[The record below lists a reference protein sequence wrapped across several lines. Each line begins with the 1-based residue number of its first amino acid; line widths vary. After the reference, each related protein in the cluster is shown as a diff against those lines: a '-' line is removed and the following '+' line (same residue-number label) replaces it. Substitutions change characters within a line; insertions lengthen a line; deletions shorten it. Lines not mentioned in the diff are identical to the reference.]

1 MVKLGDSVSVFLGDA
16 YEMIGA
22 FKDDCRLIGDPPWG
36 IGWRGGHNTGRRK
49 EHGYGGYLRTDG
61 DFPPIVGD
69 DKPFNPK
76 PFLRFKTVC
85 LWGANNYS
93 HLLPPS
99 RGWLVWNKLDGKT
112 PTDGSDCEL
121 AWTNMDMPIRMYT
134 HLWRGLIRAGEENI
148 SKARKL
154 HPHQKPV
161 ALMAWVLRT
170 LKVTVGD
177 TVIDPFM
184 GSGSLGVAC
193 WRLGINYVGME
204 IDPHYYEIAGE
215 RLLKELAQP
224 PLFAHMG

>member
-1 MVKLGDSVSVFLGDA
+1 MVKLCSTVSVILGDA
-16 YEMIGA
+16 YEIIDV

-36 IGWRGGHNTGRRK
+36 IAYQSTHNTGRRN
-49 EHGYGGYLRTDG
+49 GTAYLRTDG

-69 DKPFNPK
+69 DKSFNPK

-85 LWGANNYS
+85 LWGANNYA

-99 RGWLVWNKLDGKT
+99 RGWLVWDKLAGKT

-121 AWTNMDMPIRMYT
+121 AWTNQDMPIRMYT
-134 HLWRGLIRAGEENI
+134 HLWRGLIRAGEENV

-193 WRLGINYVGME
+193 WRLGINYVGIE
-204 IDPHYYEIAGE
+204 VDPHYYEVATE
-215 RLLKELAQP
+215 RLTDELRQP
-224 PLFAHMG
+224 TLFSM